1 MEILMKKKNKWDE
14 KYNQNNISQFYFEV
28 TNFYTRN
35 ISNHQYSILR
45 NIFEN
50 RNNALDNHILFLI
63 NQNTYKN

>member
-35 ISNHQYSILR
+35 IPNH
-45 NIFEN
+45 N
-50 RNNALDNHILFLI
+50 ILFYEIFLKI
-63 NQNTYKN
+63 EIML